1 MNIIISKDAETLGK
15 KAAEF
20 AACEL
25 NCAINKK
32 GAARL
37 LLSTGASQFETINN
51 LITMN
56 VDWSKVE
63 MFHLDE
69 YIGLPES
76 HIASFRKYLKE
87 RFLAHVNIKKA
98 YLVDGEANV
107 EKTIAGLTEN
117 LRKYPIDVAL
127 IGIGVNGH
135 IAFNDPPADF
145 ETKEAYIRVK
155 LDDKCK
161 MQQVG
166 EGWFDTINDVPDEAI
181 SMTVYQIMQ
190 SKIIISCVPHGA
202 KADAVANTF
211 SSKLTNMVP
220 STILK
225 QHENWSLYLDKN
237 SAAKFA
243 NI

>member
-20 AACEL
+20 AADKL
-25 NCAINKK
+25 NYAIGSK

-51 LITMN
+51 LIKMD

-87 RFLAHVNIKKA
+87 RFLAHVNVKKA
-98 YLVDGEANV
+98 YLVDGETNT
-107 EKTIAGLTEN
+107 ERLITDLTKK
-117 LRKYPIDVAL
+117 LREHPIDVAL
-127 IGIGVNGH
+127 IGIGINGH

-190 SKIIISCVPHGA
+190 SKVIISCVPHEA
-202 KADAVANTF
+202 KAEAVANTF
-211 SSKLTNMVP
+211 SNKLTNMVP
-220 STILK
+220 STMLK
-225 QHENWSLYLDKN
+225 QHENWSFYLDIN
-237 SAAKFA
+237 SAAKFI
-243 NI
+243 N